1 MTYRE
6 LASLFM
12 APFGLTVLGGET
24 VPVSSHPCRFQV
36 QVPPPPPL
44 FLSVGSVSHR
54 RLGRGRS
61 RRLPL
66 RGVNWNGSSQLGDQR
81 ASLAVH
87 ARHCF
92 LMFFRARLQQK
103 TRARRH
109 QWLSSFLPAPRLK
122 PPSAEFQTSTLV
134 DVFFSFS
141 VLFICL
147 IASFSAGVPLRVCVW
162 VCLHLCASA
171 CVSASSC
178 IFLSPSFLRA
188 TPPSLFPPYTRAA
201 HWRPFF

>member
-12 APFGLTVLGGET
+12 APFGLTALGGET
-24 VPVSSHPCRFQV
+24 SPCPPTRVVFRSRFF
-36 QVPPPPPL
+36 PPL
-44 FLSVGSVSHR
+44 FLSVRSVSHR

-61 RRLPL
+61 HRLPL
-66 RGVNWNGSSQLGDQR
+66 RGVKRNGSSQLGDQR

-92 LMFFRARLQQK
+92 LMFFRAHLQQK

-109 QWLSSFLPAPRLK
+109 QRLSSFLPAPRLK

-147 IASFSAGVPLRVCVW
+147 IASLSAGVPPRVCVCVFASVCVC
-162 VCLHLCASA
+162 VCL
-171 CVSASSC
+171 SASSC

-188 TPPSLFPPYTRAA
+188 PPPSSFPPYTRAA